1 MQELPIQDE
10 GFLPRQY
17 SEDGYQGESALSE
30 MDEQSREEHE
40 LEIAERL
47 HVFASRLN
55 KLASEQVAKR
65 NQIEQRWLDDIRQYH
80 GEYASDEAAKLARAK
95 GSEIFVN
102 ITRNKTNAAEARL
115 QDMLFPTD
123 DRNFSIQS
131 TPVPEL
137 DYLAEQQPES
147 PEQEGPI
154 QAARAMKREAE
165 QASMQM
171 QDVIDD
177 QLVESRY
184 HIKARDVIH
193 DACQL
198 GTAVL
203 KGPVIIGRT
212 KKRWDVMPDGMS
224 VLQIVEALEPT
235 IERIDPW
242 DFYPDMSAKSVAE
255 SEFIFERRRLSKKQ
269 LRQMAGLPGVLV
281 SQIKEIAKGTAKDT
295 HIARD
300 FTDDIRNI
308 TGINTVGEGNK
319 FEIWEYHGPISKSEL
334 IDALSMSDED
344 ITDYEESDLD
354 DEVEATVFFS
364 GDRVIKVSLNPMDS
378 DERPYSV
385 FNWEKDESSIF
396 GFGVP
401 CLMRSAQKV
410 INASW
415 RMMMDNSGL
424 SVADQLV
431 INKELLYPAD
441 GNWDMTPKKIWYLRD
456 KTRSVQEAF
465 ASFSTP
471 SHQVELAN
479 IFTMARQLADEE
491 TNLPL
496 IAQGEMGPHVTK
508 TSSGMAM
515 LMNSSNIVL
524 RKAVKNWDDDI
535 TRPLITRFYDWNM
548 QFNDNPAVK
557 GDFSIEARGSGAL
570 LVREKQQEN
579 LMIYSNLSMSLPE
592 FAKRR
597 DWAELDREIAKSL
610 ELPYD
615 LITLDDGEI
624 ADREA
629 EAMEMQAQMMAM
641 QQSGGDDQTAQ
652 MQMELKQ
659 VELQLKQQ
667 KLQLDA
673 QKASAD
679 IAQDQAELQTKAAL
693 DQARLELESRKLE
706 LQERITLAQ
715 LQQKYQINSEQLQSR
730 VAIDSEKIRTDR
742 DKAAAATNV
751 KLTEAQL
758 RSRNLDRGFDTF
770 G

>member
-1 MQELPIQDE
+1 MQE
-10 GFLPRQY
+10 
-17 SEDGYQGESALSE
+17 AL
-30 MDEQSREEHE
+30 MDDNQFADAPEAEEYE
-40 LEIAERL
+40 LRIAERL
-47 HVFASRLN
+47 HVFASRLSR
-55 KLASEQVAKR
+55 LCSEQVAKK
-65 NQIEQRWLDDIRQYH
+65 NQIEQRWLDDLRQYH
-80 GEYASDEAAKLARAK
+80 GEYAADESAKLARQK
-95 GSEIFVN
+95 GSEVFVN

-123 DRNFSIQS
+123 DRNFGLYA

-137 DYLAEQQPES
+137 DYISKQQPES
-147 PEQEGPI
+147 PDEAEPI
-154 QAARAMKREAE
+154 QQAREIKAAANESAL
-165 QASMQM
+165 AM

-184 HIKARDVIH
+184 HIKARDIIH

-198 GTAVL
+198 GTAVI
-203 KGPVIIGRT
+203 KGPIIIGRT

-235 IERIDPW
+235 VERVDPW
-242 DFYPDMSAKSVAE
+242 DFFPDMSAKTVDE

-269 LRQMAGLPGVLV
+269 LRDMANLPGVLV
-281 SQIKEIAKGTAKDT
+281 SQLREIVKAGAKDT
-295 HIARD
+295 HIAKD

-319 FEIWEYHGPISKSEL
+319 YEIWEYHGPISKTELMDAMSMADDKLSE
-334 IDALSMSDED
+334 
-344 ITDYEESDLD
+344 YEEDELD
-354 DEVEATVFFS
+354 DEVEATVFFA
-364 GDRVIKVSLNPMDS
+364 GNRVIKVSINPMDS
-378 DERPYSV
+378 DERPFAV
-385 FNWEKDESSIF
+385 FNWEKDESSVF

-415 RMMMDNSGL
+415 RMMMDNAGL

-441 GNWDMTPKKIWYLRD
+441 GSWDMTPKKIWYLRD

-465 ASFSTP
+465 SSFSTP

-479 IFTMARQLADEE
+479 IFSMARQLADEE

-496 IAQGEMGPHVTK
+496 IAQGEMGPHTTK

-548 QFNDNPAVK
+548 QFNEKAEIK

-579 LMIYSNLSMSLPE
+579 LMIYSNLSMAIPE

-597 DWAELDREIAKSL
+597 DWGELDREIAKSL
-610 ELPYD
+610 EVPYD
-615 LITLDDGEI
+615 QITLGDEQM
-624 ADREA
+624 AEMEA
-629 EAMEMQAQMMAM
+629 
-641 QQSGGDDQTAQ
+641 
-652 MQMELKQ
+652 MQMEMASMQVDPAEQKMQLDMQMKQ
-659 VELQLKQQ
+659 VDLQLKQQ
-667 KLQLDA
+667 RLQLDA
-673 QKASAD
+673 QKAQAD
-679 IAQDQAELQTKAAL
+679 ASNDQAQIQLATAKMAQVE
-693 DQARLELESRKLE
+693 RLEMMKLE
-706 LQERITLAQ
+706 IQERIELAR
-715 LQQKYQINSEQLQSR
+715 LQTQYRISGNTTGVR
-730 VAIDSEKIRTDR
+730 AAIDSEKIRTER
-742 DKAAAATNV
+742 DKAAAATNT

-758 RSRNLDRGFDTF
+758 KNQNLALGYDTF

>member
-1 MQELPIQDE
+1 MQEEMEGYGDE
-10 GFLPRQY
+10 LMSPQ
-17 SEDGYQGESALSE
+17 SA
-30 MDEQSREEHE
+30 EEHE

-47 HVFASRLN
+47 HIFASRLN
-55 KLASEQVAKR
+55 KLATEQVAKR

-95 GSEIFVN
+95 GSEVFVN

-123 DRNFSIQS
+123 DRNFGIYP

-137 DYLAEQQPES
+137 DYMSKMEPQTPEQQGAIE
-147 PEQEGPI
+147 
-154 QAARAMKREAE
+154 AARNMVSEATE
-165 QASMQM
+165 SAMQM

-177 QLVESRY
+177 QLLESRY
-184 HIKARDVIH
+184 HIKARDIIH

-198 GTAVL
+198 GTAII
-203 KGPVIIGRT
+203 KGPVIVGRT

-224 VLQIVEALEPT
+224 MLQIVEALEPT
-235 IERIDPW
+235 VERIDPW
-242 DFYPDMSAKSVAE
+242 DFYPDMSAKSISEAE
-255 SEFIFERRRLSKKQ
+255 FVFERRRLSKKQ
-269 LRQMAGLPGVLV
+269 LREMANLPGVLV
-281 SQIKEIAKGTAKDT
+281 SQIREIVKTSAKST
-295 HIARD
+295 HIAKD

-319 FEIWEYHGPISKSEL
+319 YEIWEYHGPVSKSEL
-334 IDALSMSDED
+334 IDAMRLSDDEMD
-344 ITDYEESDLD
+344 EEEIDELT

-364 GDRVIKVSLNPMDS
+364 GDRVIKVAVNPMDS
-378 DERPYSV
+378 DERPFAV

-401 CLMRSAQKV
+401 CLMRSAQRV

-415 RMMMDNSGL
+415 RMMMDNAGL

-441 GNWDMTPKKIWYLRD
+441 GTWDMTPKKIWYLRD

-465 ASFSTP
+465 ASFATP

-479 IFTMARQLADEE
+479 IFSMARQLADEE

-548 QFNDNPAVK
+548 QFNERADIK

-579 LMIYSNLSMSLPE
+579 LMIYSNLSMSVPE

-615 LITLDDGEI
+615 QITLDEREI
-624 ADREA
+624 AEL
-629 EAMEMQAQMMAM
+629 EEQQQAMM
-641 QQSGGDDQTAQ
+641 QQQ
-652 MQMELKQ
+652 MQMMQMMQGGGGADQLKAELAQ
-659 VELQLKQQ
+659 VELQLKSQR
-667 KLQLDA
+667 LQLDA
-673 QKASAD
+673 QKAQAG
-679 IAQDQAELQTKAAL
+679 IQQDQAEMQMKGQLEAAK
-693 DQARLELESRKLE
+693 LELEARKLE
-706 LQERITLAQ
+706 LQERIQLAELRNKYQMSSDQ
-715 LQQKYQINSEQLQSR
+715 LQTKIAL
-730 VAIDSEKIRTDR
+730 DTEKIRTDR
-742 DKAAAATNV
+742 DKAAANTNV
-751 KLTEAQL
+751 RLTDASL
-758 RSRNLDRGFDTF
+758 RSRNISNGFDTF

>member
-1 MQELPIQDE
+1 MQEEMEGYGDE
-10 GFLPRQY
+10 LMSPQT
-17 SEDGYQGESALSE
+17 A
-30 MDEQSREEHE
+30 EEHE

-47 HVFASRLN
+47 HIFASRLN
-55 KLASEQVAKR
+55 KLAAEQVAKR

-95 GSEIFVN
+95 GSEVFVN

-123 DRNFSIQS
+123 DRNFGIYP

-137 DYLAEQQPES
+137 DYISKQEPETPDQQTAIE
-147 PEQEGPI
+147 
-154 QAARAMKREAE
+154 AARNIVAEAT
-165 QASMQM
+165 QSAMQM

-177 QLVESRY
+177 QLLESRY
-184 HIKARDVIH
+184 HIKARDIIH

-198 GTAVL
+198 GTAII
-203 KGPVIIGRT
+203 KGPVIVGRT

-224 VLQIVEALEPT
+224 MLQIVEALEPT
-235 IERIDPW
+235 VERIDPW
-242 DFYPDMSAKSVAE
+242 DFYPDMSAKTISEAE
-255 SEFIFERRRLSKKQ
+255 FVFERRRLSKKQ
-269 LRQMAGLPGVLV
+269 LRDMANLPGILV
-281 SQIKEIAKGTAKDT
+281 SQLREIVKTSAKST
-295 HIARD
+295 HIAKD

-319 FEIWEYHGPISKSEL
+319 YEIWEYHGPISKSEL
-334 IDALSMSDED
+334 IDAMRMSDDEMD
-344 ITDYEESDLD
+344 PEEIDELN

-364 GDRVIKVSLNPMDS
+364 GDRVIKVAVNPMDS
-378 DERPYSV
+378 DERPFAV

-401 CLMRSAQKV
+401 CLMRSAQRV

-415 RMMMDNSGL
+415 RMMMDNAGL

-441 GNWDMTPKKIWYLRD
+441 GTWDMTPKKIWYLRD

-465 ASFSTP
+465 ASFATP
-471 SHQVELAN
+471 SHQVELSN

-548 QFNDNPAVK
+548 QFNERADIK

-579 LMIYSNLSMSLPE
+579 LMIYSNLSMSVPE
-592 FAKRR
+592 FSKRR

-615 LITLDDGEI
+615 QITLDEADI
-624 ADREA
+624 AE
-629 EAMEMQAQMMAM
+629 MEQMQAEMMAM
-641 QQSGGDDQTAQ
+641 QQADPGQEAAMLD
-652 MQMELKQ
+652 MQLKQ
-659 VELQLKQQ
+659 VELQLQQQ
-667 KLQLDA
+667 KLELEA
-673 QKASAD
+673 QKASAN
-679 IAQDQAELQTKAAL
+679 IAQDSAELQTKAAL
-693 DQARLELESRKLE
+693 EQARLEQVERLERYKLE
-706 LQERITLAQ
+706 VQERLKLAE
-715 LQQKYQINSEQLQSR
+715 LRTKYTMSNEQMQTR
-730 VAIDSEKIRTDR
+730 TAVDVEKIRTDR
-742 DKAAAATNV
+742 DKAAANTNV
-751 KLTEAQL
+751 RLTDASL
-758 RSRNLDRGFDTF
+758 RSRNISNGFDTF

>member
-1 MQELPIQDE
+1 MQEEMEGYGDE
-10 GFLPRQY
+10 LMSPQT
-17 SEDGYQGESALSE
+17 A
-30 MDEQSREEHE
+30 EEHE

-47 HVFASRLN
+47 HIFASRLN
-55 KLASEQVAKR
+55 KLAAEQVAKR

-95 GSEIFVN
+95 GSEVFVN

-123 DRNFSIQS
+123 DRNFGIYP

-137 DYLAEQQPES
+137 DYISKQEPETPDQQTAIE
-147 PEQEGPI
+147 
-154 QAARAMKREAE
+154 AARSIVAEATRS
-165 QASMQM
+165 AMQM

-177 QLVESRY
+177 QLLESRY
-184 HIKARDVIH
+184 HIKARDIIH

-198 GTAVL
+198 GTAII
-203 KGPVIIGRT
+203 KGPVIVGRT

-224 VLQIVEALEPT
+224 MLQIVEALEPT
-235 IERIDPW
+235 VERIDPW
-242 DFYPDMSAKSVAE
+242 DFYPDMSAKTISEAE
-255 SEFIFERRRLSKKQ
+255 FVFERRRLSKKQ
-269 LRQMAGLPGVLV
+269 LRDMANLPGILV
-281 SQIKEIAKGTAKDT
+281 SQLREIVKTSAKST
-295 HIARD
+295 HIAKD

-319 FEIWEYHGPISKSEL
+319 YEIWEYHGPISKSEL
-334 IDALSMSDED
+334 IDAMRMSDD
-344 ITDYEESDLD
+344 VMDAEEIDELN

-364 GDRVIKVSLNPMDS
+364 GDRVIKVALNPMDS
-378 DERPYSV
+378 DERPFAV

-401 CLMRSAQKV
+401 CLMRSAQRV

-415 RMMMDNSGL
+415 RMMMDNAGL

-441 GNWDMTPKKIWYLRD
+441 GTWDMTPKKIWYLRD

-465 ASFSTP
+465 ASFATP
-471 SHQVELAN
+471 SHQVELSN

-548 QFNDNPAVK
+548 QFNERADIK

-579 LMIYSNLSMSLPE
+579 LMIYSNLSMSVPE

-615 LITLDDGEI
+615 QITLDEADI
-624 ADREA
+624 AE
-629 EAMEMQAQMMAM
+629 MEQMQAEMMAM
-641 QQSGGDDQTAQ
+641 QQADPGQEAAMLD
-652 MQMELKQ
+652 MQLKQ
-659 VELQLKQQ
+659 VELQLQQQ
-667 KLQLDA
+667 KLELEA
-673 QKASAD
+673 QKASAN
-679 IAQDQAELQTKAAL
+679 IAQDSAELQTKAAL
-693 DQARLELESRKLE
+693 EQARLEQVERLERYKLE
-706 LQERITLAQ
+706 VQERLKLAE
-715 LQQKYQINSEQLQSR
+715 LRTKYTMSNEQMQTR
-730 VAIDSEKIRTDR
+730 TAVDVEKIRTDR
-742 DKAAAATNV
+742 DKAAANTNV
-751 KLTEAQL
+751 RLTDASL
-758 RSRNLDRGFDTF
+758 RSRNISNGFDTF

>member
-1 MQELPIQDE
+1 MQEEIEGYGDE
-10 GFLPRQY
+10 LMSPQ
-17 SEDGYQGESALSE
+17 SA
-30 MDEQSREEHE
+30 EEHE

-55 KLASEQVAKR
+55 KLAAEQVAKR

-80 GEYASDEAAKLARAK
+80 GEYASDEAAKLARAR
-95 GSEIFVN
+95 GSEVFVN

-123 DRNFSIQS
+123 DRNFGIYP
-131 TPVPEL
+131 TPIPEL
-137 DYLAEQQPES
+137 DYMSKMEPQTPEQQTA
-147 PEQEGPI
+147 I
-154 QAARAMKREAE
+154 DAARDMVS
-165 QASMQM
+165 QATESAMQM

-177 QLVESRY
+177 QLLESRY
-184 HIKARDVIH
+184 HIKARDIIH

-198 GTAVL
+198 GTAII
-203 KGPVIIGRT
+203 KGPVIVGRT

-224 VLQIVEALEPT
+224 MLQIVEALEPT
-235 IERIDPW
+235 VERIDPW
-242 DFYPDMSAKSVAE
+242 DFYPDMSAKSISEAE
-255 SEFIFERRRLSKKQ
+255 FVFERRRLSKKQ
-269 LRQMAGLPGVLV
+269 LRDMANLPGVLV
-281 SQIKEIAKGTAKDT
+281 SQLREIVKTSAKST
-295 HIARD
+295 HIAKD

-319 FEIWEYHGPISKSEL
+319 YEIWEYHGPVSKSEL
-334 IDALSMSDED
+334 IDAMRMSDDEVD
-344 ITDYEESDLD
+344 EEEIDELN

-364 GDRVIKVSLNPMDS
+364 GDRVIKVAVNPMDS
-378 DERPYSV
+378 DERPFAV

-401 CLMRSAQKV
+401 CLMRSAQRV

-415 RMMMDNSGL
+415 RMMMDNAGL

-441 GNWDMTPKKIWYLRD
+441 GTWDMTPKKIWYLRD

-465 ASFSTP
+465 ASFATP

-479 IFTMARQLADEE
+479 IFSMARQLADEE

-496 IAQGEMGPHVTK
+496 IAQGEMGQHTTK

-548 QFNDNPAVK
+548 QFNERADIK

-579 LMIYSNLSMSLPE
+579 LMIYSNLSMAVPE

-597 DWAELDREIAKSL
+597 DWGELDREIAKSL

-615 LITLDDGEI
+615 QITLDAQEI
-624 ADREA
+624 AE
-629 EAMEMQAQMMAM
+629 MEEEQRVM
-641 QQSGGDDQTAQ
+641 QQQM
-652 MQMELKQ
+652 MQMEAGGGTDQLKAELAQ
-659 VELQLKQQ
+659 VDLQLKSQ

-673 QKASAD
+673 QKTQAG
-679 IAQDQAELQTKAAL
+679 IQQDQAEMQMKGQIEAAK
-693 DQARLELESRKLE
+693 LELEARKLE
-706 LQERITLAQ
+706 LQERIQLAE
-715 LQQKYQINSEQLQSR
+715 LRNKYQMSAEQLQTKI
-730 VAIDSEKIRTDR
+730 ALDSEKIRTDR
-742 DKAAAATNV
+742 DKAAANTNV
-751 KLTEAQL
+751 RLTDASL
-758 RSRNLDRGFDTF
+758 RSRNISNGFDTF

>member
-1 MQELPIQDE
+1 MQEEMEGYGDE
-10 GFLPRQY
+10 LMSPQT
-17 SEDGYQGESALSE
+17 A
-30 MDEQSREEHE
+30 EEHE

-47 HVFASRLN
+47 HIFASRLN
-55 KLASEQVAKR
+55 KLAAEQVAKR

-95 GSEIFVN
+95 GSEVFVN

-123 DRNFSIQS
+123 DRNFGIYP

-137 DYLAEQQPES
+137 DYISKQEPETPDQQTAIE
-147 PEQEGPI
+147 
-154 QAARAMKREAE
+154 AARSIVAEAT
-165 QASMQM
+165 QSAMQM

-177 QLVESRY
+177 QLLESRY
-184 HIKARDVIH
+184 HIKARDIIH

-198 GTAVL
+198 GTAII
-203 KGPVIIGRT
+203 KGPVIVGRT

-224 VLQIVEALEPT
+224 MLQIVEALEPT
-235 IERIDPW
+235 VERIDPW
-242 DFYPDMSAKSVAE
+242 DFYPDMSAKTISEAE
-255 SEFIFERRRLSKKQ
+255 FVFERRRLSKKQ
-269 LRQMAGLPGVLV
+269 LRDMANLPGILV
-281 SQIKEIAKGTAKDT
+281 SQLREIVKTSAKST
-295 HIARD
+295 HIAKD

-319 FEIWEYHGPISKSEL
+319 YEIWEYHGPISKSEL
-334 IDALSMSDED
+334 IDAMRMSDDEMD
-344 ITDYEESDLD
+344 PEEIDELN

-364 GDRVIKVSLNPMDS
+364 GDRVIKVAVNPMDS
-378 DERPYSV
+378 DERPFAV

-401 CLMRSAQKV
+401 CLMRSAQRV

-415 RMMMDNSGL
+415 RMMMDNAGL

-441 GNWDMTPKKIWYLRD
+441 GTWDMTPKKIWYLRD

-465 ASFSTP
+465 ASFATP
-471 SHQVELAN
+471 SHQVELSN

-548 QFNDNPAVK
+548 QFNERADIK

-579 LMIYSNLSMSLPE
+579 LMIYSNLSMSVPE
-592 FAKRR
+592 FSKRR

-615 LITLDDGEI
+615 QITLDEADI
-624 ADREA
+624 AE
-629 EAMEMQAQMMAM
+629 MEQMQAEMMAM
-641 QQSGGDDQTAQ
+641 QQADPGQEAAMLD
-652 MQMELKQ
+652 MQLKQ
-659 VELQLKQQ
+659 VELQLQQQ
-667 KLQLDA
+667 KLELEA
-673 QKASAD
+673 QKASAN
-679 IAQDQAELQTKAAL
+679 IAQDSAELQTKAAL
-693 DQARLELESRKLE
+693 EQARLEQVERLERYKLE
-706 LQERITLAQ
+706 VQERLKLAE
-715 LQQKYQINSEQLQSR
+715 LRTKYTMSNEQMQTR
-730 VAIDSEKIRTDR
+730 TAVDVEKIRTDR
-742 DKAAAATNV
+742 DKAAANTNV
-751 KLTEAQL
+751 RLTDASL
-758 RSRNLDRGFDTF
+758 RSRNISNGFDTF

>member
-1 MQELPIQDE
+1 MQEMIESYGD
-10 GFLPRQY
+10 F
-17 SEDGYQGESALSE
+17 EDAFAETPSQ
-30 MDEQSREEHE
+30 EERE
-40 LEIAERL
+40 LEMAERL

-80 GEYASDEAAKLARAK
+80 GEYASDEQVKLKRAK
-95 GSEIFVN
+95 GSEVFVN

-123 DRNFSIQS
+123 DRNFSIQA

-137 DYLAEQQPES
+137 DYLSKQQPMA
-147 PEQEGPI
+147 PEQEAPI
-154 QAARAMKREAE
+154 RIARQMKAEAAEKAIA
-165 QASMQM
+165 M

-177 QLVESRY
+177 QLLESRY
-184 HIKARDVIH
+184 HIKARDIIH

-203 KGPVIIGRT
+203 KGPIIIGRT

-224 VLQIVEALEPT
+224 MLQIVEALEPT
-235 IERIDPW
+235 VERVDPW
-242 DFYPDMSAKSVAE
+242 DFYPDMSAKTIAE
-255 SEFIFERRRLSKKQ
+255 AEFVFERRRLSKKQ
-269 LRQMAGLPGVLV
+269 IRDMANLPGVLV
-281 SQIKEIAKGTAKDT
+281 SQLREIVKEGAKTT
-295 HIARD
+295 HIAKD

-319 FEIWEYHGPISKSEL
+319 YEIWEYHGPISKSEL
-334 IDALSMSDED
+334 VDAMSMSDDRME
-344 ITDYEESDLD
+344 IEEIDELD
-354 DEVEATVFFS
+354 DEIEATVFFC
-364 GDRVIKVSLNPMDS
+364 GNRVIKVSLNPMDS
-378 DERPYSV
+378 DERPFSV

-415 RMMMDNSGL
+415 RMMMDNAGL

-431 INKELLYPAD
+431 INKELLFPAD
-441 GNWDMTPKKIWYLRD
+441 GSWDMTPKKIWYLRD

-465 ASFSTP
+465 ASFATP
-471 SHQVELAN
+471 SHQVELSN

-548 QFNDNPAVK
+548 QFSEKPDIK

-579 LMIYSNLSMSLPE
+579 LMIYSNLSMSVPE

-610 ELPYD
+610 ELPYEQ
-615 LITLDDGEI
+615 ITLGEEEMAEI
-624 ADREA
+624 EA
-629 EAMEMQAQMMAM
+629 QQAEMMAM
-641 QQSGGDDQTAQ
+641 QQADPQQEAAMIQAQ
-652 MQMELKQ
+652 LKQ
-659 VELQLKQQ
+659 VDLQIQQQ
-667 KLQLDA
+667 KLELDA
-673 QKASAD
+673 QKASAN
-679 IAQDQAELQTKAAL
+679 IAQDQAALQTSTAL
-693 DQARLELESRKLE
+693 EQARIEQVERLEIAKLELSERLKLAELNAKYTINTESLQARL
-706 LQERITLAQ
+706 
-715 LQQKYQINSEQLQSR
+715 
-730 VAIDSEKIRTDR
+730 AIDSEKIKTDR
-742 DKAAAATNV
+742 DKAAANTNV
-751 KLTEAQL
+751 RLTDASL
-758 RSRNLDRGFDTF
+758 RSRNISNGFDTF

>member
-1 MQELPIQDE
+1 MQEEMEGYGDE
-10 GFLPRQY
+10 LMSPQT
-17 SEDGYQGESALSE
+17 A
-30 MDEQSREEHE
+30 EEHE

-55 KLASEQVAKR
+55 KLATEQVAKR

-95 GSEIFVN
+95 GSEVFVN

-123 DRNFSIQS
+123 DRNFGIYP

-137 DYLAEQQPES
+137 DYISKQEPETPDQQTAIE
-147 PEQEGPI
+147 
-154 QAARAMKREAE
+154 AARSIVAEAT
-165 QASMQM
+165 QSAMQM

-177 QLVESRY
+177 QLLESRY
-184 HIKARDVIH
+184 HIKARDIIH

-198 GTAVL
+198 GTAII
-203 KGPVIIGRT
+203 KGPVIVGRT

-235 IERIDPW
+235 VERVDPW
-242 DFYPDMSAKSVAE
+242 DFYPDMSAKTISEAE
-255 SEFIFERRRLSKKQ
+255 FVFERRRLSKKQ
-269 LRQMAGLPGVLV
+269 LRDMANLPGVLV
-281 SQIKEIAKGTAKDT
+281 SQLREIVKTSAKST
-295 HIARD
+295 HIAKD

-319 FEIWEYHGPISKSEL
+319 YEIWEYHGPVSKSEL
-334 IDALSMSDED
+334 IDAMRMSDDEID
-344 ITDYEESDLD
+344 QEEIDELH

-364 GDRVIKVSLNPMDS
+364 GDRVIKVAVNPMDS
-378 DERPYSV
+378 DERPFAV

-401 CLMRSAQKV
+401 CLMRSAQRV

-415 RMMMDNSGL
+415 RMMMDNAGL

-441 GNWDMTPKKIWYLRD
+441 GTWDMTPKKIWYLRD

-465 ASFSTP
+465 ASFATP
-471 SHQVELAN
+471 SHQIELAN

-548 QFNDNPAVK
+548 QFNERADIK

-579 LMIYSNLSMSLPE
+579 LMIYANMSMSVPE
-592 FAKRR
+592 FSKRR

-615 LITLDDGEI
+615 QITLDEADI
-624 ADREA
+624 AE
-629 EAMEMQAQMMAM
+629 MEQMQAEMMAM
-641 QQSGGDDQTAQ
+641 QQADPGQEAAMLN
-652 MQMELKQ
+652 MQLKQ
-659 VELQLKQQ
+659 VELQLQQQ
-667 KLQLDA
+667 KLELEA
-673 QKASAD
+673 QKASAN
-679 IAQDQAELQTKAAL
+679 IAQDNAELQTKAAL
-693 DQARLELESRKLE
+693 EQARLEQVERLEMYKLE
-706 LQERITLAQ
+706 VQERLKLAE
-715 LQQKYQINSEQLQSR
+715 LRTKYTMSNEQMQTR
-730 VAIDSEKIRTDR
+730 TAVDVEKIRTDR
-742 DKAAAATNV
+742 DKAAANTNV
-751 KLTEAQL
+751 RLTDASL
-758 RSRNLDRGFDTF
+758 RSRNISNGFDTF

>member
-1 MQELPIQDE
+1 MQEI
-10 GFLPRQY
+10 
-17 SEDGYQGESALSE
+17 DGYS
-30 MDEQSREEHE
+30 DEAMNPQDAEEHE
-40 LEIAERL
+40 LEVAERL
-47 HVFASRLN
+47 HIFASRLN
-55 KLASEQVAKR
+55 RLASEQVGKK
-65 NQIEQRWLDDIRQYH
+65 NQVEQRWLDDIRQYH

-123 DRNFSIQS
+123 DRNFGIYA

-137 DYLAEQQPES
+137 DYISKQMPET
-147 PEQEGPI
+147 EED
-154 QAARAMKREAE
+154 ANTVEMARRITSEATDSAMA
-165 QASMQM
+165 M

-177 QLVESRY
+177 QLLESRY
-184 HIKARDVIH
+184 HIKARDIIH

-224 VLQIVEALEPT
+224 VMQIVEALEPT
-235 IERIDPW
+235 VERIDPW
-242 DFYPDMSAKSVAE
+242 DFYPDMSAKTISEA
-255 SEFIFERRRLSKKQ
+255 EFIFERRRLSKKQ
-269 LRQMAGLPGVLV
+269 LRDMAQLPGVLV
-281 SQIKEIAKGTAKDT
+281 SQLREIVKQDAKISHIAK
-295 HIARD
+295 D

-319 FEIWEYHGPISKSEL
+319 YEVWEYHGPISKSEL
-334 IDALSMSDED
+334 VDAMKMSDS
-344 ITDYEESDLD
+344 DYEDEEIDELD

-364 GDRVIKVSLNPMDS
+364 GDRVIKVALNPMDS
-378 DERPYSV
+378 DERPFSV

-415 RMMMDNSGL
+415 RMMMDNAGL

-441 GNWDMTPKKIWYLRD
+441 GSWNMTPKKIWYLRD

-465 ASFSTP
+465 ASFATP

-479 IFTMARQLADEE
+479 IFSMARQLADEE

-496 IAQGEMGPHVTK
+496 IAQGEMGQHTTK

-548 QFNDNPAVK
+548 QFNDRSDVK

-579 LMIYSNLSMSLPE
+579 LMIYSNLSMSVPE

-615 LITLDDGEI
+615 QITLDDQEI
-624 ADREA
+624 AE
-629 EAMEMQAQMMAM
+629 MEEEQQAM
-641 QQSGGDDQTAQ
+641 QQQMMQ
-652 MQMELKQ
+652 MQAGGGADQLKAELAQ
-659 VELQLKQQ
+659 VEIQLKTQ

-673 QKASAD
+673 QKAQAG
-679 IAQDQAELQTKAAL
+679 IEQDQAEMMMKGQIE
-693 DQARLELESRKLE
+693 QAKLELEARKLE
-706 LQERITLAQ
+706 LEERIQLAQ
-715 LQQKYQINSEQLQSR
+715 LKNKYQMSSDQLQTKM
-730 VAIDSEKIRTDR
+730 AIDAEKIRTDR
-742 DKAAAATNV
+742 DKAAATTNV
-751 KLTEAQL
+751 RLTDAQL
-758 RSRNLDRGFDTF
+758 RSRNISNGFDTF

>member
-1 MQELPIQDE
+1 MQEMTESYGD
-10 GFLPRQY
+10 F
-17 SEDGYQGESALSE
+17 EDAFAETP
-30 MDEQSREEHE
+30 SREAQE

-47 HVFASRLN
+47 HVFAGRLN

-80 GEYASDEAAKLARAK
+80 GEYASDEQVKLKRAK
-95 GSEIFVN
+95 GSEVFVN

-123 DRNFSIQS
+123 DRNFGIYA

-137 DYLAEQQPES
+137 DYLSKQQPMA
-147 PEQEGPI
+147 PEQEAPI
-154 QAARAMKREAE
+154 QMARQMKKQADESAMA
-165 QASMQM
+165 MQE
-171 QDVIDD
+171 VIDD
-177 QLVESRY
+177 QLLESRY
-184 HIKARDVIH
+184 HIKARDIIH

-203 KGPVIIGRT
+203 KGPIIIGRT

-224 VLQIVEALEPT
+224 MLQIVEALEPT
-235 IERIDPW
+235 VERVDPW
-242 DFYPDMSAKSVAE
+242 DFYPDMSAKNIAE
-255 SEFIFERRRLSKKQ
+255 AEFVFERRRLSKKQ
-269 LRQMAGLPGVLV
+269 LRDMASLPGVLV
-281 SQIKEIAKGTAKDT
+281 GQLREIVKEGAKST
-295 HIARD
+295 HIAKD

-319 FEIWEYHGPISKSEL
+319 YEIWEYHGPISKSEL
-334 IDALSMSDED
+334 ADAMSMSDD
-344 ITDYEESDLD
+344 RMEEEEIDELD
-354 DEVEATVFFS
+354 DEIEATVFFC
-364 GDRVIKVSLNPMDS
+364 GDRVIKVALNPMDS
-378 DERPYSV
+378 DERPFSV

-415 RMMMDNSGL
+415 RMMMDNAGL

-441 GNWDMTPKKIWYLRD
+441 GSWDMTPKKIWYLRD

-465 ASFSTP
+465 ASFATP

-548 QFNDNPAVK
+548 QFNEKPDIK

-579 LMIYSNLSMSLPE
+579 LMIYSNLSMSVPE

-615 LITLDDGEI
+615 QITLDDDEI
-624 ADREA
+624 A
-629 EAMEMQAQMMAM
+629 AMEAQQAEMMAM
-641 QQSGGDDQTAQ
+641 QQADPRQEAAMLAAQ
-652 MQMELKQ
+652 LKQ
-659 VELQLKQQ
+659 VDLQLQQQ
-667 KLQLDA
+667 KLELETA
-673 QKASAD
+673 KASAG
-679 IAQDQAELQTKAAL
+679 IAQDQAELQTRTAL
-693 DQARLELESRKLE
+693 EQARLEQVERLEIAKLE
-706 LQERITLAQ
+706 LSERIKLAELNAKYTMNTES
-715 LQQKYQINSEQLQSR
+715 LQAR

-742 DKAAAATNV
+742 DKAAANTNV
-751 KLTEAQL
+751 RLTDASL
-758 RSRNLDRGFDTF
+758 RSRNISNGFDTF

>member
-1 MQELPIQDE
+1 MHE
-10 GFLPRQY
+10 
-17 SEDGYQGESALSE
+17 ALKDSE
-30 MDEQSREEHE
+30 MMQAPNREEYE

-47 HVFASRLN
+47 HIFASRLN
-55 KLASEQVAKR
+55 RLCSEQVAKK
-65 NQIEQRWLDDIRQYH
+65 NQIEQRWLDDLRQYH
-80 GEYASDEAAKLARAK
+80 GEYAADESAKLARQK
-95 GSEIFVN
+95 GSEVFVN

-123 DRNFSIQS
+123 DRNFGLYA

-137 DYLAEQQPES
+137 DYISKQQPEA
-147 PEQEGPI
+147 PDEEEPI
-154 QAARAMKREAE
+154 QQAREIKAAATEAALAMQE
-165 QASMQM
+165 
-171 QDVIDD
+171 VIDD
-177 QLVESRY
+177 QLLESRY

-198 GTAVL
+198 GTAVI
-203 KGPVIIGRT
+203 KGPIIIGRT

-235 IERIDPW
+235 IERVDPW
-242 DFYPDMSAKSVAE
+242 DFYPDMSAKSVDEA
-255 SEFIFERRRLSKKQ
+255 EFIFERRRLSKKQ
-269 LRQMAGLPGVLV
+269 LRDMAQLPGVLV
-281 SQIKEIAKGTAKDT
+281 SQLREIVKSSAKDT
-295 HIARD
+295 HIAKD

-319 FEIWEYHGPISKSEL
+319 YEIWEYHGPISKSEL
-334 IDALSMSDED
+334 ADAMSMSDEQMD
-344 ITDYEESDLD
+344 EEEIDELD
-354 DEVEATVFFS
+354 DEIEATVFFS
-364 GDRVIKVSLNPMDS
+364 GNNVIKVAINPMDS
-378 DERPYSV
+378 DDRPFAV

-415 RMMMDNSGL
+415 RMMMDNAGL

-441 GNWDMTPKKIWYLRD
+441 GSWDMTPKKIWYLRD

-465 ASFSTP
+465 SSFSTP

-479 IFTMARQLADEE
+479 IFGMARQLADEE

-496 IAQGEMGPHVTK
+496 IAQGEMGPHTTK

-548 QFNDNPAVK
+548 QYNEKAEIK

-579 LMIYSNLSMSLPE
+579 LMIYSNLSMSIPE

-610 ELPYD
+610 EVPYD
-615 LITLDDGEI
+615 RITLGEEEI
-624 ADREA
+624 AEM
-629 EAMEMQAQMMAM
+629 EAMQAEMMSAQQVDPKAQEMQMKM
-641 QQSGGDDQTAQ
+641 Q
-652 MQMELKQ
+652 LKQ
-659 VELQLKQQ
+659 IELQLDQSRFE
-667 KLQLDA
+667 LDA
-673 QKASAD
+673 QKAAADAQMDQQELQSKMALESAKL
-679 IAQDQAELQTKAAL
+679 AQIERLEMLKLEYQERIELARLQTKF
-693 DQARLELESRKLE
+693 RS
-706 LQERITLAQ
+706 ERDSSQTRA
-715 LQQKYQINSEQLQSR
+715 
-730 VAIDSEKIRTDR
+730 AIDVEKIRTDR
-742 DKAAAATNV
+742 DKAAANV
-751 KLTEAQL
+751 NAKLTEAQL
-758 RSRNLDRGFDTF
+758 KTQNLALGYDTF

>member
-1 MQELPIQDE
+1 MQEMIESYGD
-10 GFLPRQY
+10 F
-17 SEDGYQGESALSE
+17 EDAFAETPSQ
-30 MDEQSREEHE
+30 EERE

-55 KLASEQVAKR
+55 TLASEQVAKR

-80 GEYASDEAAKLARAK
+80 GEYASDEQVKLKRAK
-95 GSEIFVN
+95 GSEVFVN

-123 DRNFSIQS
+123 DRNFSIQA

-137 DYLAEQQPES
+137 DYLSKQQPMA
-147 PEQEGPI
+147 PEQEAPI
-154 QAARAMKREAE
+154 QMARQLKAEAE
-165 QASMQM
+165 EKAIAM

-177 QLVESRY
+177 QLLESRY
-184 HIKARDVIH
+184 HIKARDIIH

-203 KGPVIIGRT
+203 KGPIIIGRT

-224 VLQIVEALEPT
+224 MLQIVEALEPT
-235 IERIDPW
+235 VERVDPW
-242 DFYPDMSAKSVAE
+242 DFYPDMSAKNIAE
-255 SEFIFERRRLSKKQ
+255 AEFVFERRRLSKKQ
-269 LRQMAGLPGVLV
+269 LRDMANLPGVLV
-281 SQIKEIAKGTAKDT
+281 GQLREIVKEGAKST
-295 HIARD
+295 HIAKD

-319 FEIWEYHGPISKSEL
+319 YEIWEYHGPISKSEL
-334 IDALSMSDED
+334 VDAMSMSDDSMER
-344 ITDYEESDLD
+344 EEIDELD
-354 DEVEATVFFS
+354 DEIEATVFFC
-364 GDRVIKVSLNPMDS
+364 GNRVIKVSLNPMDS
-378 DERPYSV
+378 DERPFSV

-415 RMMMDNSGL
+415 RMMMDNAGL

-441 GNWDMTPKKIWYLRD
+441 GSWDMTPKKIWYLRD

-465 ASFSTP
+465 ASFATP
-471 SHQVELAN
+471 SHQIELAN

-548 QFNDNPAVK
+548 QFNEKPDIK

-579 LMIYSNLSMSLPE
+579 LMIYSNLSMSVPE
-592 FAKRR
+592 FNKRR

-610 ELPYD
+610 ELPYEQ
-615 LITLDDGEI
+615 ITLGEEEI
-624 ADREA
+624 AEMEA
-629 EAMEMQAQMMAM
+629 QQAEMMAM
-641 QQSGGDDQTAQ
+641 QQADPRQEAAMIQ
-652 MQMELKQ
+652 A
-659 VELQLKQQ
+659 QLKQIDLQIQQQ
-667 KLQLDA
+667 KLELDA
-673 QKASAD
+673 QKASAN
-679 IAQDQAELQTKAAL
+679 IAQDQAELQTRTAL
-693 DQARLELESRKLE
+693 EQARLEQVERLEIAKLE
-706 LQERITLAQ
+706 LSERLKLAELNAKYTMNTES
-715 LQQKYQINSEQLQSR
+715 LQAR

-742 DKAAAATNV
+742 DKAAANTNV
-751 KLTEAQL
+751 RLTDASL
-758 RSRNLDRGFDTF
+758 RSRNISNGFDTF